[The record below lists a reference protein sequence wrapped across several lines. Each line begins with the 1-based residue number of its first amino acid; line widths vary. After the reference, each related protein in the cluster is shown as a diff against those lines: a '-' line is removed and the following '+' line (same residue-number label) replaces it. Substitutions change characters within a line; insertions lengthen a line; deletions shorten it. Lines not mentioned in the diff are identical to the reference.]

1 LRSYARSDRLWQ
13 TADAVRTLIHAAPLH
28 PLNEPSCPR
37 SLDAIAARLSARL
50 ALRTSDA
57 CLADARGFVTA
68 ENMNLLLKRRLPR
81 PMQRRPSA
89 PNATQHLPLFERPFN
104 RPQTHSSRRSIP
116 GRLPTLRYCRS
127 RKPGSTPNASA
138 QTLTAHGIRSVTGC
152 DTFGTARR

>member
-1 LRSYARSDRLWQ
+1 MSPAVPEAWTLLLRAYLHIAFDKARIFSL
-13 TADAVRTLIHAAPLH
+13 
-28 PLNEPSCPR
+28 
-37 SLDAIAARLSARL
+37 LDAFLECKTDRRL

-57 CLADARGFVTA
+57 CLAVARGFVTA

-81 PMQRRPSA
+81 PMPRRPSA
-89 PNATQHLPLFERPFN
+89 PTAPQHLPLFERPFN

-116 GRLPTLRYCRS
+116 ARLPTLRYCRS